1 VSPYARTV
9 GVVNVKKLVGFLAIA
24 LLVFYVFTQPDTAAG
39 NIQSIGTTL
48 RNGAESVIR
57 FLNQLVV

>member
-1 VSPYARTV
+1 V

-24 LLVFYVFTQPDTAAG
+24 LLVFYVFTQPDSAAG